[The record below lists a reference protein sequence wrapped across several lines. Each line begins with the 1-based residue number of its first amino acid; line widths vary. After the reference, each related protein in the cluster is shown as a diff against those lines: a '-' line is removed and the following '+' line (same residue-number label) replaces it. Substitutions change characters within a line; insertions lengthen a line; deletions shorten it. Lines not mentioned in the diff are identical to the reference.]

1 MFTFPVDTVFI
12 TNIKINYRYNSKS
25 SFQ

>member
-12 TNIKINYRYNSKS
+12 TNIKINYRYNSKFS
-25 SFQ
+25 CQ